1 MNTVFMMYLFKFLII
16 QCLERVK
23 LWLRIMG
30 VFIAL

>member
-1 MNTVFMMYLFKFLII
+1 MNAVFMMHVFKFLILK
-16 QCLERVK
+16 CLERVK